1 MTGAPGDRVRQS
13 QPGIVARIVLAWRGL
28 GPDQRM
34 AAAAALALFFSMF
47 LPWYEKNT
55 FDTKAGHF
63 ANDSI
68 SAFGALSFVEA
79 AIFLVSAGVLALLF
93 ARAEGRQFHLPGGDG
108 AVIFAAGLWGAVL
121 LFYRVFDR
129 PNVEGASGTVGVQWG
144 FFIAFIAAGALA
156 LAGSRVRAAH
166 RPEPTLGAPAPDDGD
181 DRPRRPVPVR
191 RRTARSA
198 QPAEVPRPADPPPY
212 VPPLQTPAPPEP
224 REETEETAETAEQAE
239 PPPPPDRLF

>member
-1 MTGAPGDRVRQS
+1 MARV
-13 QPGIVARIVLAWRGL
+13 VLAWRGL
-28 GPDQRM
+28 GPDQRL

-47 LPWYEKNT
+47 LPWYEKNA

-63 ANDSI
+63 ASDSI

-79 AIFLVSAGVLALLF
+79 AIFLVSAGVLVLLF

-108 AVIFAAGLWGAVL
+108 GVIFGAGLWAAVL

-144 FFIAFIAAGALA
+144 FFIAFVAAGALA

-166 RPEPTLGAPAPDDGD
+166 RPEPTLGAPERGSGDGGE
-181 DRPRRPVPVR
+181 RPRPVR

-198 QPAEVPRPADPPPY
+198 QPADVPRPADPPPY
-212 VPPLQTPAPPEP
+212 VPPRQTPTPPESH
-224 REETEETAETAEQAE
+224 EEPGE
-239 PPPPPDRLF
+239 PPSPPDRLF